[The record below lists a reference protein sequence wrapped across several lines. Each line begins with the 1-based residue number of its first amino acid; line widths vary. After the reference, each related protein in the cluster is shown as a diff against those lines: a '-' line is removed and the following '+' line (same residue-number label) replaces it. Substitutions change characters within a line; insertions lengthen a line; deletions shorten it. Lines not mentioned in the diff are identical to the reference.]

1 MIAITARCG
10 ACSVVYPSVQVG
22 PNFRVRVEDHGRPV
36 KGLRVEIGSYQGSG
50 ERAVT
55 DTDKNGYALFR
66 DVRPGSYHL
75 SADHDAG
82 IPDGADL
89 EVKLD
94 GPTDVTVPLE
104 WPSIAPVLVRSLK
117 GGIRGPDYFPGRSQP
132 RLSLDLLEG
141 SSGRRLKSLQTTD
154 NGEFNF
160 ESAAPGLY
168 FLSLKPSGLMGW
180 PGEQISGLIAVAVD
194 QGALTDHLDVDLGWT
209 SCGLWYA
216 DRSECPQ
223 SDLQIEQ
230 LSGQVLDA
238 SGAAIPDAKILLFDT
253 AETLVER
260 LQSDSAGKFA
270 SPHSLAGTY
279 HLVVS
284 SAGFTP
290 LRRTLHAE
298 PTGNPSRLSAL
309 TVQLGVSGSCSAAN
323 LQ

>member
-1 MIAITARCG
+1 
-10 ACSVVYPSVQVG
+10 
-22 PNFRVRVEDHGRPV
+22 
-36 KGLRVEIGSYQGSG
+36 VEIGSYQSG
-50 ERAVT
+50 GYKAVA
-55 DTDKNGYALFR
+55 DTDKNGFALFR
-66 DVRPGSYHL
+66 GVRPGSYHL

-94 GPTDVTVPLE
+94 GPTDVTVSLK

-117 GGIRGPDYFPGRSQP
+117 GRIRGPDYLPGQSQP

-141 SSGRRLKSLQTTD
+141 NSRRRLKSLPTTD
-154 NGEFNF
+154 SGEFNF

-168 FLSLKPSGLMGW
+168 FLSLKPSGLMGSS
-180 PGEQISGLIAVAVD
+180 GEQITGLVAVAVD
-194 QGALTDHLDVDLGWT
+194 RGAPTDHLDVDLGWT

-216 DRSECPQ
+216 DRSQCPQ
-223 SDLQIEQ
+223 SDLQTEQ
-230 LSGQVLDA
+230 LSGQVLDS
-238 SGAAIPDAKILLFDT
+238 SGAAIPDAKILLFDP

-260 LQSDSAGKFA
+260 LQSDNAGKFT
-270 SPHSLAGTY
+270 SLHSLAGTY
-279 HLVVS
+279 QLVVS

-298 PTGNPSRLSAL
+298 PTGNPTRVSVL
-309 TVQLGVSGSCSAAN
+309 TVQLGVSGSCSAAD